1 MGSGGM
7 AKGAKKEGQKTV
19 NLTLNANEVLVA
31 GYVGMRRNAEA
42 RFNRRKARF
51 PEKVIGEL
59 WGFHI
64 ESAHAELCVAKAL
77 GLYWGFG
84 VCTFHVEDIENS
96 GIEVRWSGRR
106 KDCKIRP
113 DDKGFIVSVSG
124 QCPDYEIKGWIKA
137 EDGKKEEFYR
147 ADPPPAY
154 FVPHERLKS
163 IEELA
168 EIIKEK
174 R

>member
-1 MGSGGM
+1 M
-7 AKGAKKEGQKTV
+7 AKRAKKERQKTV
-19 NLTLNANEVLVA
+19 NFTLNANEVLVA

-42 RFNRRKARF
+42 KFRRRKVRF
-51 PEKVIGEL
+51 PEKTVGEL
-59 WGFHI
+59 WGKHI

-84 VCTFHVEDIENS
+84 VNTFHTEDIADS
-96 GIEVRWSGRR
+96 SIEVRWSGHR
-106 KDCKIRP
+106 KDLKIRP
-113 DDKGFIVSVSG
+113 DDSG
-124 QCPDYEIKGWIKA
+124 LVVCVTGECPDYKIHGWIKA
-137 EDGKKEEFYR
+137 DDGKRDEFYHTS
-147 ADPPPAY
+147 PPPCY

-168 EIIKEK
+168 EILSKK